1 MDGMAVFSNIMDI
14 FALVDHPADNTG
26 EIGMSGSPSSRDL
39 EVFNAVA
46 VDLSFRRAAERLGMD
61 QSALSRRIRSLED
74 QLGYM
79 LVRRTTRE
87 VSLTA
92 AGALLHERT
101 RLIGSEI
108 DAAVRAGRIAA
119 EGKRGLLRIGYMS
132 FAAIEWMP
140 KVVREF
146 TNRYPDVELELKYL
160 RTQGQKIELSRNN
173 IDVGFMLGPFQHP
186 QFEAF
191 SMVVEPLVAILPVQH
206 ELASR
211 SEVTFADLA
220 RYPLVLGN
228 IAEWDFFRQFV
239 LDAFAQANVAAQV
252 KYEASNAM
260 GILGLVASG
269 LGVSVY
275 AQALEKLQPQGIA
288 IRPIADCRQDLETVL
303 AWNRAYKNPV
313 LMNFVKVARSLV
325 SK

>member
-1 MDGMAVFSNIMDI
+1 M
-14 FALVDHPADNTG
+14 T
-26 EIGMSGSPSSRDL
+26 GSPSSRDL
-39 EVFNAVA
+39 DVFNAVA
-46 VDLSFRRAAERLGMD
+46 VDLSFCRAAERLGMD

-79 LVRRTTRE
+79 LIRRTTRE

-92 AGALLHERT
+92 AGEVLHERT
-101 RLIGSEI
+101 RLLGSEI

-146 TNRYPDVELELKYL
+146 TSRYPDVELELKYL

-186 QFEAF
+186 QFEIF
-191 SMVVEPLVAILPVQH
+191 RLVVEPLVAILPVDH
-206 ELASR
+206 ELAPQPQ
-211 SEVTFADLA
+211 VTFAELA
-220 RYPLVLGN
+220 RFPLVLGS
-228 IAEWDFFRQFV
+228 IAEWDFFRHFV
-239 LDAFAQANVAAQV
+239 LDAFAQAKVGVQI

-275 AQALEKLQPQGIA
+275 AQALERLRPQGIA
-288 IRPIADCRQDLETVL
+288 IRPIADSRQDLETVL
-303 AWNRAYKNPV
+303 AWNRSYKNPV
-313 LMNFVKVARSLV
+313 LLNFVKVARSLV